1 MLLSTTEEYRY
12 LRVQVHV
19 CTLSGSGEGKAAE
32 TCAARSDGAL
42 RHAWRVA
49 RAVSSQFHGDGQHKY
64 LQDLRH
70 HLPSE
75 LRSKQRASG
84 ASTVAPRYHLII
96 ELTDSFTN
104 PSKLKTTLHFNA
116 HGTVFLIGGQS
127 STAPS
132 RQHHFRQLTLHEPLY
147 ILHRNLSF
155 NDAVYLAPP
164 KRLCLAADAP
174 ASST

>member
-1 MLLSTTEEYRY
+1 MYD
-12 LRVQVHV
+12 V
-19 CTLSGSGEGKAAE
+19 CTLSGSGEEEAAE
-32 TCAARSDGAL
+32 TGAARSGQAL
-42 RHAWRVA
+42 RHAWRVQSHLSFTVM
-49 RAVSSQFHGDGQHKY
+49 VSTNNKTSDIIFH
-64 LQDLRH
+64 LNC
-70 HLPSE
+70 E
-75 LRSKQRASG
+75 ANNRASG

-127 STAPS
+127 STTPS

-147 ILHRNLSF
+147 ILHQNLSF